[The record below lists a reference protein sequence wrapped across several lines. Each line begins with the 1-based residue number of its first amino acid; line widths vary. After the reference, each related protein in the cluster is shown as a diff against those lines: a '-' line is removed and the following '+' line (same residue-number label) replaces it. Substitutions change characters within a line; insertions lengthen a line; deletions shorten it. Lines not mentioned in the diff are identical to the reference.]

1 MKLNLISRFKL
12 QNNKITPFHIWM
24 AILGL
29 FIAMG
34 VAGGIIVFKE
44 GLVVTNLT
52 DLVPWGLWITIDLS
66 AIALSAGAF
75 TLVSAVY
82 LLGLKEYYPIART
95 ATFIGFIGYSMAM
108 LCLLLD
114 IGRPDRFWHG
124 FVFWNPHSVLWE
136 VTMCV
141 GLYFAVLTLEVLPI
155 LGRRDWIQERW
166 PKIADIFSRL
176 HHHAPFL
183 AIAGLFLSMLHQ
195 SSLGATYGVLKA
207 RPIWY
212 SPSLSFLF
220 MFSAVIGGISLTVM
234 VSTLAAHSNEKANVR
249 QELLEKLAQFV
260 GWALVI
266 YLYVRFWYFFSIT
279 YTYEPGQTEGLQ
291 LLLSGPLAVS
301 FWFGEFLLGALI
313 PSFILL
319 KPSWRKNYIL
329 RVLALSLVVLGI
341 ITYRWNVNL
350 SGQLVVLSN
359 NPLGLDI
366 FFTQYTPSLV
376 EVLVGLGVITYGILA
391 VTLGIQY
398 LGIVDHGVA
407 KVHVNEINKRVLSW
421 PVSSA
426 ENKL

>member
-12 QNNKITPFHIWM
+12 QNTKITPFHIWI

-29 FIAMG
+29 FIAIG
-34 VAGGIIVFKE
+34 VVGGIIVFKE

-75 TLVSAVY
+75 TLVAAVY
-82 LLGLKEYYPIART
+82 LVGLKEYYPVART

-155 LGRRDWIQERW
+155 LGRRDWIQKRW
-166 PKIADIFSRL
+166 PWMADKFSQI
-176 HHHAPFL
+176 HHYAPFL
-183 AIAGLFLSMLHQ
+183 AIVGLFLSMLHQ

-220 MFSAVIGGISLTVM
+220 MFSAVIGGISLTVL
-234 VSTLAAHSNEKANVR
+234 VSTLAARSNEKANVR

-266 YLYVRFWYFFSIT
+266 YLYVRFWYVFSIT
-279 YTYEPGQTEGLQ
+279 YTYEPGQSEGLQ
-291 LLLSGPLAVS
+291 LFLSGPLAVS
-301 FWFGEFLLGALI
+301 FWFGEIILGALI
-313 PSFILL
+313 PSIILL
-319 KPSWRKNYIL
+319 KSSWRRNFIL
-329 RVLALSLVVLGI
+329 RVLALGLVVLGVI
-341 ITYRWNVNL
+341 AYRWDLNL
-350 SGQLVVLSN
+350 SGQLIVMSSN
-359 NPLGLDI
+359 PMGLDV
-366 FFTQYTPSLV
+366 FFTRYTPSLI
-376 EVLVGLGVITYGILA
+376 EVLVGMGIISYGILA

-407 KVHVNEINKRVLSW
+407 REKDKETKNRIYTW
-421 PVSSA
+421 PVESGG
-426 ENKL
+426 

>member
-1 MKLNLISRFKL
+1 VKFNLISRFKL
-12 QNNKITPFHIWM
+12 QNNKVTPFHIWI

-29 FIAMG
+29 FIAIG
-34 VAGGIIVFKE
+34 VVGGIIVFKE

-75 TLVSAVY
+75 TLVAAVY
-82 LLGLKEYYPIART
+82 LLGLKEYYPVART

-155 LGRRDWIQERW
+155 LGKRDWMQKRW
-166 PKIADIFSRL
+166 PKIADTFSHL
-176 HHHAPFL
+176 HHYAPFL

-220 MFSAVIGGISLTVM
+220 MFSAVIGGISLTVL
-234 VSTLAAHSNEKANVR
+234 VSTLAARSNEKANVR

-279 YTYEPGQTEGLQ
+279 YTYEPGQSEGLQ
-291 LLLSGPLAVS
+291 LLLTGPLAVS
-301 FWFGEFLLGALI
+301 FWFGEIFLGALI
-313 PSFILL
+313 PSIILL
-319 KPSWRKNYIL
+319 KSSWRRNFNL
-329 RVLALSLVVLGI
+329 RSLALCLVVLGVI
-341 ITYRWNVNL
+341 AYRWDLNL
-350 SGQLVVLSN
+350 SGQLIVMSS

-366 FFTQYTPSLV
+366 FFTRYTPSLI
-376 EVLVGLGVITYGILA
+376 EVFVGLGIVSYGILA
-391 VTLGIQY
+391 VIMGIQY
-398 LGIVDHGVA
+398 LVIVDHGVA
-407 KVHVNEINKRVLSW
+407 SQKGNDTKNRIYTW
-421 PVSSA
+421 PIES
-426 ENKL
+426 EG